1 MSNRIIKQYSADSTW
16 TAPGGVNR
24 VLVSIFDSRELTQ
37 KIRAGFSTSLA
48 LGQDGQL
55 WTWGYSGS
63 GELGDSTV
71 VSKSSPVIPSN
82 PWPKFKSV
90 ANGAYHYL
98 AIDEQGRCWAWG
110 SGLNGRLGNNAAS
123 NQSLPVQVATGVR
136 FKMVAGGQDHS
147 VGIDQ
152 DGYLWAWGDNTGYQ
166 LGDGT
171 NVAKSTPVRVSSNL
185 KFKFVEAGNSFS
197 LAISE
202 AGNAY
207 AWGSNLDGQLGLGDT
222 TTRSSPVQVTTPA
235 KTWKMLS
242 ATLAGTS
249 FFLAD
254 DGTLY
259 ASGENGSF
267 ELGIPG
273 SPNVST
279 PTQVS
284 GPATW
289 MHISAASNMVLGLDS
304 NGAAWAWGLDL
315 DGEMGVGNVTYTDV
329 SSPSAVIGG
338 HTFIHCNAG
347 DFFYAG
353 LKSDGTMWVWG
364 DSLDGAVGVGS
375 TTIQR
380 SPVQMVGNQ
389 RFDTMF
395 DEVFVARRYIDV
407 TPGTSYAITVGAGVV
422 KFGDEIICHNS
433 GYNIMVLDYVK

>member
-1 MSNRIIKQYSADSTW
+1 MSNRIIKQYSADSNW
-16 TAPGGVNR
+16 TAPGGVTK
-24 VLVSIFDSRELTQ
+24 VLVSVFDSRELSQ

-63 GELGDSTV
+63 GELGDSTTA
-71 VSKSSPVIPSN
+71 SKSSPVIPTN

-90 ANGAYHYL
+90 ANGGYHFFAL
-98 AIDEQGRCWAWG
+98 DEQGRCWAWG
-110 SGLNGRLGNNAAS
+110 SGLNGRLGDNSGS
-123 NQSLPVQVATGVR
+123 NKSFPVQVATGVR
-136 FKMVAGGQDHS
+136 FKMVAGGGTHS
-147 VGIDQ
+147 LGIDQ
-152 DGYLWAWGDNTGYQ
+152 DGYLWAWGNNSSYQ

-171 NVAKSTPVRVSSNL
+171 NVAKSTPVRVLNNL
-185 KFKFVEAGNSFS
+185 KFKFVEAGSDWS
-197 LAISE
+197 MAISE

-207 AWGSNLDGQLGLGDT
+207 GWGYNANGQLGLGDT

-242 ATLAGTS
+242 ATLASTS

-259 ASGENGSF
+259 AAGSNGSW

-273 SPNVST
+273 SGSRST
-279 PTQVS
+279 PTQVA

-289 MHISAASNMVLGLDS
+289 MHISSGSNMVLGLDS
-304 NGAAWAWGLDL
+304 SGAAWAWGLDL
-315 DGEMGVGNVTYTDV
+315 DGELGVGNVGYTEV
-329 SSPSAVIGG
+329 SSPTAVIGG

-353 LKSDGTMWVWG
+353 LKADGTLWVWG
-364 DSLDGAVGVGS
+364 DNLDGAIGNGT

-389 RFDTMF
+389 RFDTNF
-395 DEVFVARRYIDV
+395 SKIAVAREYVDV

-422 KFGDEIICHNS
+422 KFGNEIICHNS
-433 GYNIMVLDYVK
+433 GYNIMVLEYVK